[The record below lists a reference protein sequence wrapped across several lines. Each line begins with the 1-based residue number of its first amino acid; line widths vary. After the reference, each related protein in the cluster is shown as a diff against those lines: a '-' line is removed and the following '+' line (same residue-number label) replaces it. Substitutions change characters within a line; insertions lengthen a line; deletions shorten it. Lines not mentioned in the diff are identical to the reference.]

1 MNALMATLISAR
13 SRSTAAAKLAARVL
27 AGGYVSF
34 AALNAHAAEDVS
46 RIAPAFGNTVIST
59 FPDGRHQKI
68 WLHADGT
75 WDGIGRNGYA
85 LSGKW
90 RLKDDDQVCL
100 KQSRPPTL
108 PVSMCVNFPAYGQ
121 IGSVWESHDFV
132 GHPIQLTLQKGAPTE
147 TGPVGS
153 R

>member
-1 MNALMATLISAR
+1 MANLFSAT
-13 SRSTAAAKLAARVL
+13 SRPGATARLTAGLL
-27 AGGYVSF
+27 AGGYVTV
-34 AALNAHAAEDVS
+34 AALSAQAAQDVS
-46 RIAPAFGNTVIST
+46 RVAPAFGNTVVST

-85 LSGKW
+85 LSGRW
-90 RLKDDDQVCL
+90 RLKDSDKVCL

-108 PVSMCVNFPAYGQ
+108 PVSLCVNFPAYGQ
-121 IGSVWESHDFV
+121 IGSVWKSRDFV
-132 GHPIQLTLQKGAPTE
+132 GHPIQLTLQRGAPPEMGT
-147 TGPVGS
+147 VGS